1 VRDND
6 GRKQVIFDLDTTA
19 SKIYYPS
26 DTWNGAYDFIKR
38 HIESELIFMRS
49 VKPEGNPSF
58 MATLISLP
66 SVLLIILLGVCF
78 VTLPVL
84 MGAPIT
90 TSLFG
95 SLVFML
101 IFLGVLR
108 VIYHFKNSTGK

>member
-1 VRDND
+1 
-6 GRKQVIFDLDTTA
+6 
-19 SKIYYPS
+19 
-26 DTWNGAYDFIKR
+26 
-38 HIESELIFMRS
+38 MRS

-78 VTLPVL
+78 VTSRVL
-84 MGAPIT
+84 LGVPIT

-95 SLVFML
+95 FLVFML

-108 VIYHFKNSTGK
+108 VIYHFKNTTGK